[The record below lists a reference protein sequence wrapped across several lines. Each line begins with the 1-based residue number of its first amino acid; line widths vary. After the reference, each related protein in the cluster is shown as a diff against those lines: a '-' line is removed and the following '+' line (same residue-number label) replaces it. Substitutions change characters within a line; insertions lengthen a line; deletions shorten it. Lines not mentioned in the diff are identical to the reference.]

1 MELLGIG
8 LGLLTAVFYG
18 SADICATL
26 AARRL
31 GTFKITVVS
40 EAAGF
45 LALFSFGLIAS
56 LCLPLPLTLTAVALS
71 LLTGILTGIVAALGY
86 FSLYCALEAGPVAL
100 VSPLISTN
108 CVFTLVLSLCIL
120 QQRLTVA
127 QVGVVII
134 IMLGIFLA
142 SAKLSEIRSLLQAP
156 RHTFFGKGVCWAI
169 LATIAFGVMNFGIG
183 ASVHVSGWFLPI
195 FWTRLFSVCSLTT
208 LSSWK
213 RHQRERRFQAASL
226 APSHP
231 EASAH
236 PGMTAQE
243 TPRMPGASWLERLS
257 NSAAVAPDET
267 VSVHPSGKRYA
278 LTSATPDETAS
289 VRLPPRRAFF
299 TSDDPDATLIR
310 HPSRYLGTLVSR
322 IQSSPTPRAWETSS
336 VDPMEIRSDS
346 RTRPLAHRPGSPP
359 IVMGYPDLSLWSQD
373 TAPLSRE
380 ALRPNLVA
388 RTRSLSLPRLDEL
401 SHLRRPLT
409 SKLGMGLLLAMLT
422 GAAENAGYL
431 IFSINTQIA
440 TTGIAATLASGYSLF
455 VILFGI
461 SVYHETLAR
470 NQIGGMV
477 LFLSGLI
484 LLGLLK

>member
-8 LGLLTAVFYG
+8 LGLMTAVLYG
-18 SADICATL
+18 SADIFATI
-26 AARRL
+26 AAHRI

-45 LALFSFGLIAS
+45 IALFSFGIIAYIF
-56 LCLPLPLTLTAVALS
+56 LPLPLTLTAVALS
-71 LLTGILTGIVAALGY
+71 LLTGIFTGIVAALGY

-108 CVFTLVLSLCIL
+108 CVFTLLLSLFIL
-120 QQRLTVA
+120 QQHLTVA

-134 IMLGIFLA
+134 IIIGIFLA
-142 SAKLSEIRSLLQAP
+142 SVKLYEIRSLLQAP
-156 RHTFFGKGVCWAI
+156 GHTFFGKGVFWAI
-169 LATIAFGVMNFGIG
+169 IAAIAFGVMNFGIG
-183 ASVHVSGWFLPI
+183 ASVHLSGWFLPI
-195 FWTRLFSVCSLTT
+195 LWTRLFSVCSLTT
-208 LSSWK
+208 LSYWK

-236 PGMTAQE
+236 PGMTAQD
-243 TPRMPGASWLERLS
+243 TPRMPGSSVLERLR

-267 VSVHPSGKRYA
+267 AIVQPTH
-278 LTSATPDETAS
+278 
-289 VRLPPRRAFF
+289 RRAFF

-322 IQSSPTPRAWETSS
+322 IQSSPTLRAWETSI
-336 VDPMEIRSDS
+336 VDTMEIRSYS
-346 RTRPLAHRPGSPP
+346 RTRTLAHRPGSPP
-359 IVMGYPDLSLWSQD
+359 IVMDYPDMSFWSQD

-380 ALRPNLVA
+380 ALTPILVK

-409 SKLGMGLLLAMLT
+409 SKLGMGLLLAILT

-470 NQIGGMV
+470 NQIGGII